1 MEFHLPF
8 DPPFEFDAT
17 DDLEM
22 FRIQPV
28 APPYPSLPIHLIDS
42 LTFMDIFQQTPGLAK
57 QIIIQAQDECFDYS
71 MFLNMLEPCLWSF
84 EIIVDLLRLGRL
96 TKEQMQHFIA
106 RCIRP
111 KDLVLA
117 RLTALFLTKLIAE
130 GLIDKAEYRISIPP
144 FCLEFSRVG
153 ECVALLR
160 LFS

>member
-1 MEFHLPF
+1 ME
-8 DPPFEFDAT
+8 
-17 DDLEM
+17 
-22 FRIQPV
+22 R
-28 APPYPSLPIHLIDS
+28 
-42 LTFMDIFQQTPGLAK
+42 
-57 QIIIQAQDECFDYS
+57 
-71 MFLNMLEPCLWSF
+71 CLWSF
-84 EIIVDLLRLGRL
+84 EIIVDVLRLGRL

-144 FCLEFSRVG
+144 FCLEFSKVG